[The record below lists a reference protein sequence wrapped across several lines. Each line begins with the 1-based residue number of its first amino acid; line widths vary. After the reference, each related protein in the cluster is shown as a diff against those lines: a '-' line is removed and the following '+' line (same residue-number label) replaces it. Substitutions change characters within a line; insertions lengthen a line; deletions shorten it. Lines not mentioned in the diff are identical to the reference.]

1 MSGNFFSVRS
11 ITFLRSINYIR
22 YKIITYFTLHNN
34 ISEENPNYKH
44 KTTNVNILLNRVRY
58 EKKNS
63 LKKKLVFVSM
73 IVAIISVIT
82 FIAFI

>member
-1 MSGNFFSVRS
+1 MKKSGSNPP
-11 ITFLRSINYIR
+11 TEIN
-22 YKIITYFTLHNN
+22 NV
-34 ISEENPNYKH
+34 SEVNRNYKH
-44 KTTNVNILLNRVRY
+44 KTTNINILLNRVRY

>member
-1 MSGNFFSVRS
+1 MKKSGQNPSTE
-11 ITFLRSINYIR
+11 I
-22 YKIITYFTLHNN
+22 NN
-34 ISEENPNYKH
+34 ISEENSNYKH
-44 KTTNVNILLNRVRY
+44 KTTNINILLNRVRY

>member
-1 MSGNFFSVRS
+1 MKKSGQNPSTE
-11 ITFLRSINYIR
+11 I
-22 YKIITYFTLHNN
+22 NN
-34 ISEENPNYKH
+34 ISEENSNYKH
-44 KTTNVNILLNRVRY
+44 KTTNINILLNRVRY

-73 IVAIISVIT
+73 IVAIISVIK

>member
-1 MSGNFFSVRS
+1 MKKSGQNPPTE
-11 ITFLRSINYIR
+11 I
-22 YKIITYFTLHNN
+22 NN

-44 KTTNVNILLNRVRY
+44 KTTNINILLNRVRY

>member
-1 MSGNFFSVRS
+1 MKKSGQNPSTE
-11 ITFLRSINYIR
+11 I
-22 YKIITYFTLHNN
+22 NN